1 MMKTRWMVLLMVAAI
16 GVVGCN
22 KSSEE
27 KAKDSEATKE
37 VADAPKKVE
46 ATDVNDV
53 AKPMLDNLTK
63 TVKGNE
69 AVADAVEAGMS
80 KDSAP
85 KVETPKIEAP
95 KVEMPKIET
104 PKVETPKIEAP
115 KVETP
120 KIETPKVE
128 APKVEAPKVEM
139 PKIKL
144 PG

>member
-80 KDSAP
+80 KDLAP

-104 PKVETPKIEAP
+104 PKVETPE
-115 KVETP
+115 
-120 KIETPKVE
+120 
-128 APKVEAPKVEM
+128 VEAPKVEM